1 MLRLILLL
9 PILWLQALAQNVTG
23 SITGTVVD
31 KSGSQIP
38 AVNVKLTSESTAATR
53 ESASDPSGN
62 FQFNAIQAGSYSLSV
77 EHPGFKR
84 YEKKNIQLT
93 PNESI
98 SLGAIH
104 LDLGDV
110 SDSVVVR
117 ADSATVQTASGERS
131 GVITADEVQNLTVM
145 SRDFAG
151 LVALLPGV
159 VDNPSTSEV
168 QGFSGTA
175 SFNVS
180 GNRSNGNSITIDGGS
195 TENTN
200 GNSGNNFV
208 SMDSIQ
214 TVRIVTSN
222 YQAEFGRKPA
232 ASIMAVTKN
241 GTQEFHGAAYWY
253 YRHEWMNANDFFN
266 NRSGLG
272 QTPRRVQT
280 PGGNIGGP
288 VYIPGKFNRDKNKL
302 FFFTSLEFIRER
314 RPQPIRTLTMPT
326 ELEREGNFTQS
337 FNTNGKLMVVNDPMN
352 NKQPF
357 PGNIV
362 PASRIDPNGQNYLKL
377 LPLPNGVNPAVARFN
392 YNYQV
397 QESLNIPKVGETT
410 RIDYVFDSKT
420 TLWFKYNYWRED
432 QQGWAVSAAN
442 ADWGWMPSHYLNYT
456 HAPVL
461 ALTHILSPSTIL
473 EVSARVT
480 RWVEDG
486 AALNQSDLTRLNRKN
501 AGVNIP
507 QFYPQ
512 NNPDNIVPVA
522 SFGGVS
528 NAPTTSLNAR
538 FPLRG
543 AETPLFSDATLTN
556 THGPHVFK
564 LGFYFERWKAIKGE
578 SGNWSGTTPGQINFC
593 QK

>member
-1 MLRLILLL
+1 MLRLIML
-9 PILWLQALAQNVTG
+9 PIFCFQALAQNVTG

-38 AVNVKLTSESTAATR
+38 GVNVKLTSEGTAATR
-53 ESASDPSGN
+53 EAATDPAGN
-62 FQFNAIQAGSYSLSV
+62 FQFNVIQAGSYTLTI

-84 YEKKNIQLT
+84 YEKKNIELT
-93 PNESI
+93 PNENLSA
-98 SLGAIH
+98 GAIH

-110 SDSVVVR
+110 TDSVVVR
-117 ADSATVQTASGERS
+117 ADSATVQIASGERS
-131 GVITADEVQNLTVM
+131 GIITADEVQNLTVM

-208 SMDSIQ
+208 SLDSIQ

-241 GTQEFHGAAYWY
+241 GTQQYHGAAYWY

-266 NRSGLG
+266 NRNGVAP
-272 QTPRRVQT
+272 TPRRVQT

-326 ELEREGNFTQS
+326 TLERQGDFSQS
-337 FNTNGKLMVVNDPMN
+337 FNTNGKLMVVNDPLN

-362 PASRIDPNGQNYLKL
+362 LWECSGSPA
-377 LPLPNGVNPAVARFN
+377 
-392 YNYQV
+392 
-397 QESLNIPKVGETT
+397 
-410 RIDYVFDSKT
+410 
-420 TLWFKYNYWRED
+420 
-432 QQGWAVSAAN
+432 
-442 ADWGWMPSHYLNYT
+442 
-456 HAPVL
+456 
-461 ALTHILSPSTIL
+461 
-473 EVSARVT
+473 
-480 RWVEDG
+480 
-486 AALNQSDLTRLNRKN
+486 
-501 AGVNIP
+501 
-507 QFYPQ
+507 
-512 NNPDNIVPVA
+512 
-522 SFGGVS
+522 
-528 NAPTTSLNAR
+528 
-538 FPLRG
+538 
-543 AETPLFSDATLTN
+543 
-556 THGPHVFK
+556 
-564 LGFYFERWKAIKGE
+564 
-578 SGNWSGTTPGQINFC
+578 PGSCN
-593 QK
+593 

>member
-1 MLRLILLL
+1 MLRYRQTVTVILIL
-9 PILWLQALAQNVTG
+9 PILGLPALSQNVTG
-23 SITGTVVD
+23 SISGTVVD

-38 AVNVKLTSESTAATR
+38 AVNVKLISESTAAAR
-53 ESASDPSGN
+53 EAATDSSGN
-62 FQFNAIQAGSYSLSV
+62 FQFNAIQAGNYSLSV

-93 PNESI
+93 PNESV

-110 SDSVVVR
+110 TDSVVVR

-241 GTQEFHGAAYWY
+241 GTQQFHGAAYWY

-266 NRSGLG
+266 NRNDVAP
-272 QTPRRVQT
+272 TPRRVQT

-288 VYIPGKFNRDKNKL
+288 VYIPGKFNHDKNKL

-337 FNTNGKLMVVNDPMN
+337 FNTNGKRMVVNDPMN

-377 LPLPNGVNPAVARFN
+377 LPLPNGVNPAIARFN

-410 RIDYVFDSKT
+410 RIDYVLNSKPPFGSST
-420 TLWFKYNYWRED
+420 TTGGRINRA
-432 QQGWAVSAAN
+432 G
-442 ADWGWMPSHYLNYT
+442 PSPPPT
-456 HAPVL
+456 P
-461 ALTHILSPSTIL
+461 TG
-473 EVSARVT
+473 
-480 RWVEDG
+480 DG
-486 AALNQSDLTRLNRKN
+486 CRA
-501 AGVNIP
+501 
-507 QFYPQ
+507 
-512 NNPDNIVPVA
+512 
-522 SFGGVS
+522 
-528 NAPTTSLNAR
+528 TT
-538 FPLRG
+538 
-543 AETPLFSDATLTN
+543 
-556 THGPHVFK
+556 
-564 LGFYFERWKAIKGE
+564 
-578 SGNWSGTTPGQINFC
+578 
-593 QK
+593 